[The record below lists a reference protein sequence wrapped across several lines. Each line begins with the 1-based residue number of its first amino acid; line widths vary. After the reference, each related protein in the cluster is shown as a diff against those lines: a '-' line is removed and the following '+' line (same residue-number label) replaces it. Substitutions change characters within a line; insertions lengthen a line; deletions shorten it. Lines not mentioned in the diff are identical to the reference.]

1 MSIIEIAGLKVN
13 EASLRYKFTRASGP
27 GGQHVNKVSSAV
39 ELRFDLDASD
49 LPYRVKSRLKK
60 LAGNKLAATREIVF
74 FAQTYRS
81 QIRNREEALNRLVA
95 LLKEAQEVRTRR
107 VPTRPSRTAKRKR
120 LENKKRRGEQK
131 RVRKPP
137 KHYD

>member
-49 LPYRVKSRLKK
+49 LPYGVKSRLEK
-60 LAGNKLAATREIVF
+60 LVGNKLTATREIVF
-74 FAQTYRS
+74 FAQTHRS

-95 LLKEAQEVRTRR
+95 LLKSAQQVRTRR
-107 VPTRPSRTAKRKR
+107 VPTRPSHTAKRKR

-137 KHYD
+137 KNYD

>member
-49 LPYRVKSRLKK
+49 LPYRVKSRLEK
-60 LAGNKLAATREIVF
+60 LVGNKLTATREIVF
-74 FAQTYRS
+74 FAQTHRS
-81 QIRNREEALNRLVA
+81 QIRNRE
-95 LLKEAQEVRTRR
+95 
-107 VPTRPSRTAKRKR
+107 
-120 LENKKRRGEQK
+120 
-131 RVRKPP
+131 
-137 KHYD
+137 